1 MIFINVFLVLQ
12 EAGKFKV
19 KMLCLVRVFM
29 LYHHMA
35 EKHRQGDKRV

>member
-1 MIFINVFLVLQ
+1 MTFINVFLALQ

-19 KMLCLVRVFM
+19 KMLYLVRVFM

-35 EKHRQGDKRV
+35 EKHRQGDKRA